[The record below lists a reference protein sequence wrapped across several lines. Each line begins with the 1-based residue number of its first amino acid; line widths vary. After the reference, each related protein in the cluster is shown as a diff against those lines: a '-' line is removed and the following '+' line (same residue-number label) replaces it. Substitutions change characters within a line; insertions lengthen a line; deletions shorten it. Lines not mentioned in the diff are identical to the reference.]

1 MLDSQQLQKLLRI
14 KRFEQ
19 PPPSY
24 FNQALKEFH
33 RRQREELL
41 RRSAFQIWFERVAS
55 RIWGFRVPS
64 YAYGAA
70 AFSFFLVVTVFV
82 GSGIWNPSQE
92 QLQASSSVTQATLV
106 SFESLDTQGQ
116 RLALNANLDWSKFD
130 RPALST
136 QVVPALQPS
145 PDALPRYILDGRP
158 VSYEAS
164 FSF

>member
-1 MLDSQQLQKLLRI
+1 MLDNQQLQKLLRI

-19 PPPSY
+19 PPPGY

-41 RRSAFQIWFERVAS
+41 RRSAFQIWFERVAL
-55 RIWGFRVPS
+55 RIWSFRVPS
-64 YAYGAA
+64 YAYGA

-92 QLQASSSVTQATLV
+92 QLQASSSVTQAAPV
-106 SFESLDTQGQ
+106 SFESLATQGQ